1 MSNSSLVQ
9 EGLKKSG
16 DWKYETSAVRKSGIK
31 FGGIKYMSFHIVA
44 DSCCELTADMKKRGN
59 IEIAPLTLEVGGES
73 ILDDETFDQKY
84 FLKRVAECPECPKS
98 ACPSPDYFRKSF
110 LNGAERCYAVTL
122 SAQLSGSYNSAVL
135 GANLAQEENEDLKI
149 HVFNSR
155 SASIGETLIV
165 KKIVECEEAGMSFE
179 RVVET
184 VELYIST
191 QHTYFVLENLETLRK
206 NGRLSK
212 AKALVASALKIKP
225 VMGATPEGDIVQ
237 LDQARG
243 INKALMKMVDAIVND
258 AQHVEN
264 KTLAISHC
272 NCPERAEMV
281 KEALLERLA
290 VQDVFVLDTQGISSM
305 YANDGGIIIAL

>member
-1 MSNSSLVQ
+1 
-9 EGLKKSG
+9 
-16 DWKYETSAVRKSGIK
+16 
-31 FGGIKYMSFHIVA
+31 MSFHIVA
-44 DSCCELTADMKKRGN
+44 DSCCELTADMKKREN

-212 AKALVASALKIKP
+212 TKALVASTLKIKP
-225 VMGATPEGDIVQ
+225 VMGATSEGDIVQ

-290 VQDVFVLDTQGISSM
+290 VQDVFVLDTQGVSSM

>member
-1 MSNSSLVQ
+1 
-9 EGLKKSG
+9 
-16 DWKYETSAVRKSGIK
+16 
-31 FGGIKYMSFHIVA
+31 MSFHIVA

-59 IEIAPLTLEVGGES
+59 IESAPLTLEVGGES

-212 AKALVASALKIKP
+212 TKALVASALKIKP
-225 VMGATPEGDIVQ
+225 VMGATSEGDIVQ

-290 VQDVFVLDTQGISSM
+290 VQDVFVLDTQGVSSM

>member
-1 MSNSSLVQ
+1 
-9 EGLKKSG
+9 
-16 DWKYETSAVRKSGIK
+16 
-31 FGGIKYMSFHIVA
+31 MSFHIVA

-135 GANLAQEENEDLKI
+135 GANLAQEENENLKI

-212 AKALVASALKIKP
+212 VKALVASALKIKP
-225 VMGATPEGDIVQ
+225 VMGSTPEGDIVQ

-243 INKALMKMVDAIVND
+243 INRALMKMVDAVVND
-258 AQHVEN
+258 AQHVET
-264 KTLAISHC
+264 KTLAVSHC

-281 KEALLERLA
+281 KEALLEHLA
-290 VQDVFVLDTQGISSM
+290 VQDVFVLDTQGVSSM
-305 YANDGGIIIAL
+305 YANDGGIIIVL

>member
-1 MSNSSLVQ
+1 
-9 EGLKKSG
+9 
-16 DWKYETSAVRKSGIK
+16 
-31 FGGIKYMSFHIVA
+31 MSFHIVA

-225 VMGATPEGDIVQ
+225 VMGSTPEGDIVQ

-243 INKALMKMVDAIVND
+243 INRALMKMVDAVVND
-258 AQHVEN
+258 AQHVET
-264 KTLAISHC
+264 KTLAVSHC

-290 VQDVFVLDTQGISSM
+290 VQDVFVLDTQGVSSM
-305 YANDGGIIIAL
+305 YANDGGIIIVL